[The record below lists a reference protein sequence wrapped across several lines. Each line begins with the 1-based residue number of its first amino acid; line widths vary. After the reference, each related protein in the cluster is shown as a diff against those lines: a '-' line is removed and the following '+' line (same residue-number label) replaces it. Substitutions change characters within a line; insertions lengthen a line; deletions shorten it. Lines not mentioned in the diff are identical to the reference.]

1 MNTANAAL
9 SKRSPA
15 AVLLAATLALAA
27 LSSAL
32 PPPTAHGQIPPA
44 DGCVEALG
52 ALGSGVRRIC
62 RVSGSWWRE
71 TIRARRL
78 CGSPAASRKYYAR
91 RHTFTLDAAAT
102 VSVGAGRSSPGSLRP
117 YVVLSDS
124 SGDVVGR
131 AAGDYRNRSSLDLLL
146 LAAGT
151 YTVEVTSAGAGET
164 GGYSVWAS
172 WWEADACV
180 RDLGALGSGSAYL
193 SGSGVVAQDDSCTSS
208 EREPDSDA
216 TFYARRHTFTL
227 DAAATVSVGA
237 GRSSPGSLR
246 PYVVLSDSS
255 GDVVGRA
262 AGDYRNRSSLD
273 LLLLAAGTYT
283 VEVTSAG
290 AGETGGYSR
299 VGVLVGGGCVCAGS
313 GCFGVGFGVFCRDC
327 QFFCGRSHVVVA
339 LARLSASDGV
349 IHWRTRRGRLLSSAA
364 T

>member
-52 ALGSGVRRIC
+52 ALGSGSAYL
-62 RVSGSWWRE
+62 SGSGVVARDDSCTSSLRE
-71 TIRARRL
+71 P
-78 CGSPAASRKYYAR
+78 GSISTYYAR

-237 GRSSPGSLR
+237 GRSSPGSSR

-290 AGETGGYSR
+290 AGETGGYS
-299 VGVLVGGGCVCAGS
+299 VWASWWEADACVRDLGALGS
-313 GCFGVGFGVFCRDC
+313 GSAYFVGTVS
-327 QFFCGRSHVVVA
+327 FFVGA
-339 LARLSASDGV
+339 LMWSL
-349 IHWRTRRGRLLSSAA
+349 HLLG
-364 T
+364 